1 MIDIVYDE
9 LNEKDST
16 LAVLRE
22 GDSIKERTK
31 GLGELSPEFKMSASG
46 EKYFS
51 AALIAG
57 DKCSTRAKEMSYF
70 VRNMAKTF
78 AILNDPPRDLNGREF
93 GELSGWISQ
102 KAKLRGMRFLLFSN
116 GRIRCFVSDWGVFEY
131 QAHFLMNPDPEILS
145 SRGFYVSVKNITP
158 PETARFGLKLF
169 TFTGPL
175 FFPRYIELSH
185 SPKSIPLKLTDIF
198 SPGPVCLY
206 NVHVKEERGL
216 PDRVFVAKKKGVART
231 SNGWMF
237 EYADEIYTINR
248 IEVEGISA
256 AKAGAEAKSQAD
268 EMVRMLEFRELYGRW
283 GEGGVGY
290 CADDSDE
297 SSELSTAPNFIL
309 QGKLDAEGLIPKSD
323 DDANFDPSKAG
334 LLPADEIVDEIR
346 IPEDDRIDMMDK
358 VDHLIDYNR
367 YIAAIGS
374 KSAVVTAWWRKSKK
388 RISERLYES
397 S

>member
-1 MIDIVYDE
+1 
-9 LNEKDST
+9 
-16 LAVLRE
+16 
-22 GDSIKERTK
+22 
-31 GLGELSPEFKMSASG
+31 
-46 EKYFS
+46 
-51 AALIAG
+51 
-57 DKCSTRAKEMSYF
+57 
-70 VRNMAKTF
+70 
-78 AILNDPPRDLNGREF
+78 
-93 GELSGWISQ
+93 
-102 KAKLRGMRFLLFSN
+102 
-116 GRIRCFVSDWGVFEY
+116 
-131 QAHFLMNPDPEILS
+131 
-145 SRGFYVSVKNITP
+145 
-158 PETARFGLKLF
+158 
-169 TFTGPL
+169 
-175 FFPRYIELSH
+175 
-185 SPKSIPLKLTDIF
+185 
-198 SPGPVCLY
+198 
-206 NVHVKEERGL
+206 
-216 PDRVFVAKKKGVART
+216 
-231 SNGWMF
+231 MF